1 MTTTSTT
8 EQPQVRAE
16 PIVTLRGV
24 SWQTYQALM
33 HDVGDNRA
41 WRIAYDQGILE
52 IRMPLPKHEEPKR
65 LLESFI
71 EVVVDE
77 LGIELRSLGAL
88 TLEREDLT
96 RAVEPDTCFYIQNES
111 RVRGQDKINLPD
123 DPPPD
128 LVVESDYKNSSINK
142 FKLYAELGVP
152 ELWRYRQN
160 RLEVYQLIEGQYEK
174 TQQSPTFSFL
184 PIAEI
189 PGLIEQSK
197 TMGQRAVVRLFRQR
211 IREILANQSSD

>member
-8 EQPQVRAE
+8 EQLQVRAE

-52 IRMPLPKHEEPKR
+52 IRMPLPKQEEPKR

-71 EVVVDE
+71 EVIVDE

-152 ELWRYRQN
+152 EIWRYHQN
-160 RLEVYQLIEGQYEK
+160 RIEVYQLIEGQYEK

-184 PIAEI
+184 PINEI

-211 IREILANQSSD
+211 IREILANQSLD

>member
-8 EQPQVRAE
+8 EQLQVRAE

-77 LGIELRSLGAL
+77 LKYFSWWFVSRKFDDSWAINQLVKVLEKSVIIEDDLDLLKHFLDLAESMPLAIIKCLSLMTMAQTNSGQYWLASYHHEEYRAIL
-88 TLEREDLT
+88 SAVLKSKDEQT
-96 RAVEPDTCFYIQNES
+96 RQTAKELIN
-111 RVRGQDKINLPD
+111 RLLVRGLDFRYLLPEGEALN
-123 DPPPD
+123 P
-128 LVVESDYKNSSINK
+128 
-142 FKLYAELGVP
+142 LYSCG
-152 ELWRYRQN
+152 
-160 RLEVYQLIEGQYEK
+160 
-174 TQQSPTFSFL
+174 
-184 PIAEI
+184 
-189 PGLIEQSK
+189 
-197 TMGQRAVVRLFRQR
+197 
-211 IREILANQSSD
+211 